1 MKAKKEKQGN
11 QFEPGFMFYDFL
23 TWEFFLTLYLF
34 KIIAK
39 VEKCYYNNR
48 RLPQLGHE
56 VESLLP
62 HIEARLTC
70 ELRA

>member
-11 QFEPGFMFYDFL
+11 QFEPGFIFYDFL
-23 TWEFFLTLYLF
+23 TWKFFFNIISF

-48 RLPQLGHE
+48 RLPQLEHE

-62 HIEARLTC
+62 HIEARGTC
-70 ELRA
+70 EIRA